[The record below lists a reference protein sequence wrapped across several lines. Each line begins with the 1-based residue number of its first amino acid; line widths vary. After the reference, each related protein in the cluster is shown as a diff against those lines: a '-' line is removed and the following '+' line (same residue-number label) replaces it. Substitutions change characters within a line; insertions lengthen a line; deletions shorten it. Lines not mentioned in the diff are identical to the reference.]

1 MNLEN
6 FGIHGLTRLVKKELK
21 PRVCPRW
28 GDCER
33 SPSIKMG
40 HLQRLCL
47 ESRGEFRNASHTLL
61 QTARKSASNSALE
74 RIRGVCVCTCARTHR
89 KTFKPQAV
97 HGTVYSKTPTLL
109 GWSEY
114 PKWRVE
120 LESSQETV
128 MPPAP
133 GRSQSGSSGEEAEF
147 IPDLKVI
154 PTCKM
159 SRKMIRLN
167 LNAERGWGETE
178 KEKEEEG
185 KEGGRKEKKK
195 RTEETKHTVE

>member
-1 MNLEN
+1 
-6 FGIHGLTRLVKKELK
+6 
-21 PRVCPRW
+21 
-28 GDCER
+28 
-33 SPSIKMG
+33 
-40 HLQRLCL
+40 
-47 ESRGEFRNASHTLL
+47 
-61 QTARKSASNSALE
+61 
-74 RIRGVCVCTCARTHR
+74 
-89 KTFKPQAV
+89 
-97 HGTVYSKTPTLL
+97 
-109 GWSEY
+109 
-114 PKWRVE
+114 
-120 LESSQETV
+120 

-167 LNAERGWGETE
+167 LNAERGWGEIE